1 MLPVSLT
8 PPRVTP
14 ESSQLGLRV
23 SDSASRDLRPPWLLR
38 WLNGQFFCV
47 TPRWAS
53 VLINEWVSLWDHC
66 MVWGLGLHHSCKFL
80 IHLRKPKPAGR
91 SLVPFLQ
98 SKALIDSPHF
108 YPDKFYNGS
117 QIEGKCQIS
126 LFFNHLAKTV
136 QSPTMEWPWHL
147 SAEPWV
153 FLDFFPIEPPY
164 PGPSHWVGNSPGI
177 FQPAPHPVS
186 FAWVGISRYLSAEL
200 HSVSRPGVG
209 ISWIFFTHP
218 HHSSIFPAGRGQVTC
233 STIK

>member
-38 WLNGQFFCV
+38 WLNGQFFCM

-80 IHLRKPKPAGR
+80 SHLRKPKPAGR

-186 FAWVGISRYLSAEL
+186 FAWVGISLYLSAEPY
-200 HSVSRPGVG
+200 SVSRPWVG
-209 ISWIFFTHP
+209 MSQMFHP
-218 HHSSIFPAGRGQVTC
+218 GPTQYLSYWDGAGNLLHH
-233 STIK
+233 

>member
-1 MLPVSLT
+1 MWWAHVLPVSLT

-23 SDSASRDLRPPWLLR
+23 SDSASRDLRPPRLLR
-38 WLNGQFFCV
+38 WLNGQFLCV

-53 VLINEWVSLWDHC
+53 VLINEWVSLRDHC

-80 IHLRKPKPAGR
+80 SHLRKPKPAGR

-117 QIEGKCQIS
+117 QVEGKCQIS
-126 LFFNHLAKTV
+126 LFLNHLAKTI
-136 QSPTMEWPWHL
+136 QSPTMEQPRHL

-177 FQPAPHPVS
+177 FQYLLPGWEFLGIFQLS
-186 FAWVGISRYLSAEL
+186 STQCLDQEWVY
-200 HSVSRPGVG
+200 PGC
-209 ISWIFFTHP
+209 FTHP
-218 HHSSIFPAGRGQVTC
+218 PHPSIFPAGRGQVTC